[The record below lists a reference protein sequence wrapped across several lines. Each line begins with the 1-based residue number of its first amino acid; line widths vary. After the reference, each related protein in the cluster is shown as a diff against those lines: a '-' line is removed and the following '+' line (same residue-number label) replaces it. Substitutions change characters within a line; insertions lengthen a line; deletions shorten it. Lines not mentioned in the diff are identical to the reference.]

1 MRISRK
7 VLSCHVV
14 AEVVGFD
21 DEEESSSSRRGEYQ
35 QCNAKSFGS
44 VSSATPKCLLGCKVT
59 RLVILGKG
67 TCLGRYAVTF
77 FPRLTWQQLYLSE
90 QFVRS
95 RQTLRGAPFHK

>member
-1 MRISRK
+1 MRISRR

-44 VSSATPKCLLGCKVT
+44 VSSATPKCLLWLQSHEIGNI
-59 RLVILGKG
+59 RQGDL
-67 TCLGRYAVTF
+67 
-77 FPRLTWQQLYLSE
+77 PR
-90 QFVRS
+90 
-95 RQTLRGAPFHK
+95 